1 MYCKYCGE
9 FNEDGSVFCCECGK
23 NIGHNQE
30 EPYEAPY
37 GYQPQ
42 NTYQQP
48 GNAYQQPQDTYISLP
63 SAGQIAAAGKN
74 AAVSAKKILPLII
87 VIACLIAAVIA
98 AVIAG
103 NWLTSPDRT
112 AEKYFKSL
120 SGKDWASAY
129 DCLYL
134 NESEFINAEQFALMM
149 ENSEILPD
157 NIVAYE
163 IISESDQRGSYYDMD
178 SIADSDFQ
186 MEYRVN
192 YATERSSS
200 ERMDIKLIKT
210 SEKQFLFFDSYKVS
224 ASEFIGEMMI
234 TVPAF
239 ASVSVDGVLLD
250 DTKLVSSSEYSDTYE
265 ISSVFQYPHA
275 VLVQSPVTEDYELS
289 VQNEITVSPY
299 HLKLKQ
305 DAAAA
310 LAAQAESDFA
320 QLSGAAAAGNT
331 LDPSDPLSVSYSEY
345 FLEPLYNSAPTG
357 MHNLAF
363 YEFTVDTEESGMD
376 DTGYYKCVFSF
387 RYTYDNYYYDS
398 VRTDNG
404 WEDVLTSE
412 PRENDG
418 YGVFRY
424 SYDNGSW
431 NITDISN
438 VQY

>member
-9 FNEDGSVFCCECGK
+9 FNEDGSAFCCECGK
-23 NIGHNQE
+23 SIGHKPA
-30 EPYEAPY
+30 EPA
-37 GYQPQ
+37 G
-42 NTYQQP
+42 
-48 GNAYQQPQDTYISLP
+48 YQQPQDTYISLP

-87 VIACLIAAVIA
+87 VIVCLIAAVIA
-98 AVIAG
+98 AIIAG
-103 NWLTSPDRT
+103 SWFTSPERT

-120 SGKDWASAY
+120 SDKDWASAY

-149 ENSEILPD
+149 ENSEILSD

-163 IISESDQRGSYYDMD
+163 IISESDQRSSYYGTD
-178 SIADSDFQ
+178 SMKDSDFQ

-210 SEKQFLFFDSYKVS
+210 SEKQLLFFDSYKVS
-224 ASEFIGEMMI
+224 ASELLGEMMI

-239 ASVSVDGVLLD
+239 TSVSVDGVPLD
-250 DTKLVSSSEYSDTYE
+250 DTKLISGTEYSDTYE
-265 ISSVFQYPHA
+265 ISSAFQYPHA
-275 VLVQSPVTEDYELS
+275 VLVQSPVTEDYELF

-299 HLKLKQ
+299 HLTLKQ

-320 QLSGAAAAGNT
+320 QLVGAAAAGNT
-331 LDPSDPLSVSYSEY
+331 LDPSDTLSSSYSEY
-345 FLEPLYNSAPTG
+345 FLEVLYNSSPTG
-357 MHNLAF
+357 MHNIAF
-363 YEFTVDTEESGMD
+363 YDFSVDAEESGLD
-376 DTGYYKCVFSF
+376 DTGLYKCVFSF

-398 VRTDNG
+398 VRTNNG
-404 WEDVLTSE
+404 WEDVLASE
-412 PRENDG
+412 PYERNG
-418 YGVFRY
+418 YGAFRY
-424 SYDNGSW
+424 TYQDGAWVLTAIYDM
-431 NITDISN
+431 D
-438 VQY
+438 Y